1 MPSRASG
8 LTFITAMALD
18 KVESPMFEISL
29 PSSPAALPIQEVLR
43 VSELNRL
50 ARQALEARFPL
61 LWVAGEVSNLT
72 RAASGHLYFSLKDEA
87 AQVRCAMFRNR
98 AQSLPWRLENG
109 MQVEARALVTLYE
122 ARGDYQL
129 NVETLRR
136 AGIGALFEAFARLRD
151 RLAAEGLFDAERKRA
166 LPAYPRRIGVVSSPQ
181 AAALRDVIA
190 TLARRAPHLPI
201 ILYPTAVQ
209 GEGAAAQIAAALK
222 SAGERRECDV
232 LILARGGGSIEDLWS
247 FNEEIVARAIRACP
261 IPVVSGVGHETD
273 TTISDFVC
281 DQRAATPTAAAELA
295 SAGFAEAGPHL
306 DNLHR
311 ALLRTMGRAIESRA
325 QRLDTLGYRLVHP
338 GQRLARSR
346 LACAHLGSRIEAA
359 LARRLEASQRRLAQA
374 SARLERGR
382 PDTGAHT
389 RTLEQLGLR
398 LSRATVQSLT
408 SRGRHLESLADHLLH
423 LNPEAVLSRG
433 YSIVRNHEGTVVRDA
448 TTLKPGDE
456 LRLQFAIGAARAK
469 VTETS

>member
-1 MPSRASG
+1 
-8 LTFITAMALD
+8 MALD
-18 KVESPMFEISL
+18 NVEFIMLEITPATSPS
-29 PSSPAALPIQEVLR
+29 ALPLQEVLR

-50 ARQALEARFPL
+50 ARQTLEQRFPL

-72 RAASGHLYFSLKDEA
+72 RAASGHLYFSLKDEG

-98 AQSLPWRLENG
+98 AQILPWRLENG

-129 NVETLRR
+129 NVEALRR

-151 RLAAEGLFDAERKRA
+151 RLAAEGLFDTDRKRP
-166 LPAYPRRIGVVSSPQ
+166 LPAYPRRVGIVSSLQ
-181 AAALRDVIA
+181 AAALKDVIA

-201 ILYPTAVQ
+201 TLYPTAVQ

-261 IPVVSGVGHETD
+261 IPLVSGVGHETD
-273 TTISDFVC
+273 TTISDFAA
-281 DQRAATPTAAAELA
+281 DRRATTPTAAAELV
-295 SAGFAEAGPHL
+295 SAGYAEAGPRL
-306 DNLHR
+306 TNLHR
-311 ALLRTMGRAIESRA
+311 ALLRTMGRALESRA

-338 GQRLARSR
+338 GQHLARSR
-346 LACAHLGSRIEAA
+346 LACAHLGSRLSAA
-359 LARRLEASQRRLAQA
+359 LARRLEASRRRLAQA
-374 SARLERGR
+374 SVRLERGR
-382 PDTGAHT
+382 PDTGAHA
-389 RTLEQLGLR
+389 RSLEQLGLR
-398 LSRATVQSLT
+398 LSRATAQFLAA
-408 SRGRHLESLADHLLH
+408 RGRHLDALADHLLH
-423 LNPEAVLSRG
+423 LNPEAVLTRG

-448 TTLKPGDE
+448 TALKTGEE

-469 VTETS
+469 VTEAS

>member
-1 MPSRASG
+1 MIS
-8 LTFITAMALD
+8 ITAMVLD
-18 KVESPMFEISL
+18 KVELPMLEIG
-29 PSSPAALPIQEVLR
+29 PASSPSILSVPEVLR
-43 VSELNRL
+43 VSELNHL
-50 ARQALEARFPL
+50 ARQALEARFPP

-72 RAASGHLYFSLKDEA
+72 RAASGHLYFSLKDEG

-151 RLAAEGLFDAERKRA
+151 RLAAEGLFDADRKRP
-166 LPAYPRRIGVVSSPQ
+166 LPAYPRRIGIVSSPQ

-190 TLARRAPHLPI
+190 TLARRAPHLAI

-273 TTISDFVC
+273 TTISDYTA
-281 DQRAATPTAAAELA
+281 DRRAATPTAAAELV
-295 SAGFAEAGPHL
+295 SAGFAEAGPL
-306 DNLHR
+306 LANLQR
-311 ALLRTMGRAIESRA
+311 ALLRSMGRALESRA

-346 LACAHLGSRIEAA
+346 LACAHLGTRLSSA
-359 LARRLEASQRRLAQA
+359 LARRLEASRRRLAQA
-374 SARLERGR
+374 GARLERSR
-382 PDTGAHT
+382 PDIGAHA
-389 RTLEQLGLR
+389 RNLEQLGLR
-398 LSRATVQSLT
+398 LSRATRQGLT
-408 SRGRHLESLADHLLH
+408 SRGRHLEALADHLLH
-423 LNPEAVLSRG
+423 LNPEAVLARG
-433 YSIVRNHEGTVVRDA
+433 YSIVRDHEGAVVRDA
-448 TTLKPGDE
+448 TTLKTGEE
-456 LRLQFAIGAARAK
+456 LRLQFAIGTARAK